1 MTIAELNEE
10 IRLAVRAYD
19 PESESRLVFGD
30 GKNDEP
36 VLMLLGEAPG
46 ENEVKQGRPFVGKAG
61 QNLSEFLVLA
71 GLTRGEIWV
80 SNAVKYRTV
89 QPGKNGGWKNRTP
102 SEQEI
107 VMMAEYLEKEIRI
120 VQPRVI
126 VTLGNTPLRAVMGKG
141 VTVGETHG
149 RMLTRADGQQVFSL
163 YHPAAIIY
171 RRELKSVY
179 EQDILRLKETVLN
192 G

>member
-61 QNLSEFLVLA
+61 QNLSEFLALA

>member
-61 QNLSEFLVLA
+61 QNLSEFLTLA

>member
-61 QNLSEFLVLA
+61 QNLSEFLALA

-179 EQDILRLKETVLN
+179 EQDILRLKETVRN

>member
-61 QNLSEFLVLA
+61 QNLSEFLDLA